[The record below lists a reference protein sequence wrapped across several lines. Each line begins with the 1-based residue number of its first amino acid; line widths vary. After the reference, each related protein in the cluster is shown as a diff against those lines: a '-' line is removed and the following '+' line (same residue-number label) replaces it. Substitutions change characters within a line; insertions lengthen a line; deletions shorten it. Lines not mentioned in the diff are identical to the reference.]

1 MVTALDNG
9 PVDGAAGSENDGDG
23 NSRSDERHDDTRI
36 EDAIQTPKSPA
47 EHGMKNTQAF

>member
-9 PVDGAAGSENDGDG
+9 SADGAAGSENYGDG

-36 EDAIQTPKSPA
+36 EDAVQTPKSPT
-47 EHGMKNTQAF
+47 EHGMKNTLAF